1 MDHGDLA
8 WHGCPFWG
16 EKTST
21 KNPCVLSCVDFFFGP
36 LLLGQCWAVWGP
48 CWGHV
53 GAMGDRVTH
62 GWLKLVHVRLLGP
75 CRGYVGPGRAYDVGF
90 MLVRTRGS
98 YLHLLFDFANLG

>member
-1 MDHGDLA
+1 M
-8 WHGCPFWG
+8 
-16 EKTST
+16 
-21 KNPCVLSCVDFFFGP
+21 
-36 LLLGQCWAVWGP
+36 LGRVGTMLGP
-48 CWGHV
+48 CW
-53 GAMGDRVTH
+53 AMCDRVTH